1 MIKIALDNV
10 NDKVADV
17 RNSLANMIGFL
28 ATKYRDLIFQIK
40 SNIMDELA
48 DATSK
53 NDDTSV
59 NMSYA
64 LASLTDSSN
73 CEKII
78 SPEKMKT
85 LVRIIEA

>member
-1 MIKIALDNV
+1 
-10 NDKVADV
+10 
-17 RNSLANMIGFL
+17 MIGFL
-28 ATKYRDLIFQIK
+28 AAKYRDLIFQIK

-48 DATSK
+48 DATLK

-78 SPEKMKT
+78 SPEKMNT